1 MDMPVHIYDLWI
13 GMDILSMREV
23 LLYTVA
29 LGCRLV
35 VDNGK

>member
-1 MDMPVHIYDLWI
+1 MPWMSQFTFTI